1 MPISEAVKLEREKRQ
16 TMREANAY
24 ALAVEL
30 IKNPVVELVGAWYVI
45 EYLQSKNIGT
55 ISGTFVEAAIGGTIL
70 AQQLAPIMPDL
81 IKAGTDMLGMVKDLG
96 GALAPAGALAVL

>member
-1 MPISEAVKLEREKRQ
+1 MISEAVKIEREKRQ

-45 EYLQSKNIGT
+45 ELLQSKGVGE
-55 ISGTFVEAAIGGTIL
+55 ISGSFVEAAIGGTIL

-81 IKAGTDMLGMVKDLG
+81 IKAGTDIAGSLKGL
-96 GALAPAGALAVL
+96 AGAGAMLAAV